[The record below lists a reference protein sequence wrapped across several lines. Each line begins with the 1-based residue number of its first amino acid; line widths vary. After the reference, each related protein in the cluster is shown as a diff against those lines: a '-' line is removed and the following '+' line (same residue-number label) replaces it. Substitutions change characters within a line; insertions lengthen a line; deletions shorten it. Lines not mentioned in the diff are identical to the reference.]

1 MRQRF
6 AAQSVIEQLLR
17 QQDAAPGRSS
27 VSRLF
32 GRTPLGIDSVAWY
45 VGARGEIAVGV
56 ILARLSP
63 EWSVFHALPVGNKD
77 TDIDH
82 LVIGP
87 GGIFTINTKH
97 HSGKSIWVAGKTF
110 LVSGQKKAYIAKSES
125 EAANVTKLLR
135 ERMPQLLPARPI
147 ITLVDPKQITV
158 KDKPQLV
165 TVINA
170 RDLRQW
176 LTKLPAVLSAADVA
190 EVDGLIDDPAF
201 WRALPADIPENL
213 MGRFTELDFEVRSA
227 RTRRTLWAF
236 AGIAATI
243 GLAIFALP
251 PLTSAVGSLILG
263 LFS

>member
-1 MRQRF
+1 M
-6 AAQSVIEQLLR
+6 A
-17 QQDAAPGRSS
+17 RSFEA
-27 VSRLF
+27 VAHSR
-32 GRTPLGIDSVAWY
+32 
-45 VGARGEIAVGV
+45 
-56 ILARLSP
+56 
-63 EWSVFHALPVGNKD
+63 
-77 TDIDH
+77 
-82 LVIGP
+82 
-87 GGIFTINTKH
+87 
-97 HSGKSIWVAGKTF
+97 
-110 LVSGQKKAYIAKSES
+110 KAYIAKSES

-135 ERMPQLLPARPI
+135 ERMPRLLPARPI
-147 ITLVDPKQITV
+147 ITFVDPKQITV

-176 LTKLPAVLSAADVA
+176 LTKLPAVLSAAEVA

-201 WRALPADIPENL
+201 WR
-213 MGRFTELDFEVRSA
+213 
-227 RTRRTLWAF
+227 AF